1 MLQIWAQILSS
12 FGAITAQKSI
22 FLGNVLVWAI
32 VTDGGEPWCDG
43 KCERI
48 LK

>member
-1 MLQIWAQILSS
+1 MLQIWAQILST

-32 VTDGGEPWCDG
+32 LADGGELGCDG